1 MGTSSDS
8 LNSRRGYSSSSSS
21 FSSLFLSS
29 INVPPSSPSS
39 LSLSLSLLFLFS
51 LLSLPTWEADES
63 DSGTAEVGQLICA
76 HRPFPHKR
84 STAYLPVHVF
94 FGFHRQTTLD
104 PMRVFRHGVFA
115 IRITD

>member
-8 LNSRRGYSSSSSS
+8 LNSRRGCCFFS
-21 FSSLFLSS
+21 FSSFCSV
-29 INVPPSSPSS
+29 NVLPPPLPLLLP
-39 LSLSLSLLFLFS
+39 LSLSPLVLFS
-51 LLSLPTWEADES
+51 LPSPPTWEADES